1 MTYQGR
7 NTTLYHSGTI
17 KGLCEI
23 ICEQG
28 FEGMGQVLQVLM
40 NEAMKVER
48 SKFLGTQ
55 PYERSPERQD
65 YANGFKDK
73 TVKTRLGM
81 LDLQVPQVRGC
92 DFYPQA
98 LERGLRSEQ
107 ALRMSVAEMYLQGV
121 STRKVQKITEEL
133 CVLTISSSQVSR
145 ITSKLDSELKLWRD
159 RKLGKFQ
166 YMIVDAIYEK
176 TRRDGCVVSSSV
188 LIAYGINPDGKREVI
203 GVSVSLSE
211 AEVHWRSFFENLVER
226 GLHGLEMITSDA
238 HTGLKAALQTIF
250 PTVPW
255 QRCQFHLQQN
265 ASSYVT
271 KKARKAEVAA
281 DIRDIF
287 NAPNETEAKRLLG
300 LAVDK
305 YKEKESRLAEWIGS
319 NIDESFT
326 VFRLPKVHRQ
336 KLRTS
341 NLAERVNKEIRR
353 RTKVVGIFSNEESC
367 LRLVSAILCEI
378 HEEWIQGKRY
388 LPEDV

>member
-28 FEGMGQVLQVLM
+28 FEGMGQVIQVLM

-133 CVLTISSSQVSR
+133 CGLTISISQVSR

>member
-7 NTTLYHSGTI
+7 NTTFDHNGTI

-28 FEGMGQVLQVLM
+28 FEGMGQVIQVLM

-48 SKFLGTQ
+48 SKFLGAQ

-73 TVKTRLGM
+73 SVKTRLGM
-81 LDLQVPQVRGC
+81 LDLQIPQVRSC
-92 DFYPQA
+92 DFYPQV

-133 CVLTISSSQVSR
+133 CGLNISSSEVSR
-145 ITSKLDSELKLWRD
+145 ITKKLDSELKLWRE
-159 RKLGKFQ
+159 RKLGRFR

-176 TRRDGCVVSSSV
+176 VRRHGAVVSSSV
-188 LIAYGINPDGKREVI
+188 LITYGVTTQGKREVL

-211 AEVHWRSFFENLVER
+211 AEVHWRSFFEGLVER
-226 GLHGLEMITSDA
+226 GLHGLEMITSDV
-238 HTGLKAALQTIF
+238 HNGLKAALQTVF

-265 ASSYVT
+265 ASSYVN
-271 KKARKAEVAA
+271 KKARKAA
-281 DIRDIF
+281 
-287 NAPNETEAKRLLG
+287 
-300 LAVDK
+300 
-305 YKEKESRLAEWIGS
+305 
-319 NIDESFT
+319 
-326 VFRLPKVHRQ
+326 
-336 KLRTS
+336 
-341 NLAERVNKEIRR
+341 
-353 RTKVVGIFSNEESC
+353 
-367 LRLVSAILCEI
+367 
-378 HEEWIQGKRY
+378 
-388 LPEDV
+388 

>member
-28 FEGMGQVLQVLM
+28 FEGMGQVIQVLM

-188 LIAYGINPDGKREVI
+188 D
-203 GVSVSLSE
+203 SL
-211 AEVHWRSFFENLVER
+211 
-226 GLHGLEMITSDA
+226 
-238 HTGLKAALQTIF
+238 
-250 PTVPW
+250 
-255 QRCQFHLQQN
+255 
-265 ASSYVT
+265 
-271 KKARKAEVAA
+271 
-281 DIRDIF
+281 RD
-287 NAPNETEAKRLLG
+287 
-300 LAVDK
+300 
-305 YKEKESRLAEWIGS
+305 
-319 NIDESFT
+319 
-326 VFRLPKVHRQ
+326 
-336 KLRTS
+336 
-341 NLAERVNKEIRR
+341 
-353 RTKVVGIFSNEESC
+353 
-367 LRLVSAILCEI
+367 
-378 HEEWIQGKRY
+378 
-388 LPEDV
+388 

>member
-1 MTYQGR
+1 
-7 NTTLYHSGTI
+7 
-17 KGLCEI
+17 
-23 ICEQG
+23 
-28 FEGMGQVLQVLM
+28 MGQVIQVLM

-133 CVLTISSSQVSR
+133 CGLTISSSQVSG

>member
-7 NTTLYHSGTI
+7 NTTLYHSGKI

-28 FEGMGQVLQVLM
+28 FEGMGQVIQVLM